1 MPPDQPS
8 YTTAFSAY
16 EWYTRNSA
24 RLDAAIAAES
34 GTNADAVFWAMMD
47 CIREHRLPH
56 RGTLSLEEFE
66 RAFMAVA
73 CRAALE
79 RASASVDARIARQ
92 WKGVQREP

>member
-1 MPPDQPS
+1 MPH

-16 EWYTRNSA
+16 EWYSQNSA

-34 GTNADAVFWAMMD
+34 GANADAVFWAMMD
-47 CIREHRLPH
+47 CIREHRLPN
-56 RGTLSLEEFE
+56 RGALSLEEFE

-79 RASASVDARIARQ
+79 RSIASVDALIERR
-92 WKGVQREP
+92 WGRVQREE